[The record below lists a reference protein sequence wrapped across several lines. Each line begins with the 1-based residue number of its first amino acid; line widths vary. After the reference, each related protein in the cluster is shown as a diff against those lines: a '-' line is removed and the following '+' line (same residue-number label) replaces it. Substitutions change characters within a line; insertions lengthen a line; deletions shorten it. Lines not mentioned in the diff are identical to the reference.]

1 MDQNTR
7 WHSLSVEET
16 IETLDASFEGL
27 PIQEAEKRL
36 TEYSYNEIERGK
48 KVSKVEILLAQ
59 VKNPLI
65 YVLVAAA
72 IISLV
77 AGKNIDAIVIGVV
90 ILVNT
95 LIGFFQ
101 EYQAEEALEAL
112 MARAAPEAEVIR
124 KPEGSNDYLEM
135 SIPARNVV
143 PGDIILL
150 DEGGK
155 IPADGRLID
164 SRNLEVDEAML
175 TGESFSVNKS
185 TEPID
190 GEQAIGDRKNLIY
203 AGTVITRGRGRAIVY
218 ATGVDTELGQI
229 ANLIQETEKSES
241 PLQQQTSDL
250 GKKLGFLAVGVA
262 VLTIIIGLIVALDFQ
277 EIFLFALASAV
288 SSIPEGLPAVMSI
301 TLALGVNRMAKRNAI
316 IRRLPAVDTLGAAS
330 VIVSDKTGTLT
341 SNQMT
346 VQEINAGDKTLKLTG
361 QGYEPEGEFLLGD
374 QIFNPCE
381 DPDVKL
387 ALEIGTMCNNA
398 RLFRH
403 KDGKEFWDIRGDP
416 TEAAMVVAA
425 AKAGYHKESLDKQFH
440 RIDEIPFSSKAQFM
454 ATFHQ
459 SENDNIRVFVKG
471 APEKILSCSNYYQIN
486 GEIREMNDED
496 RNRFLKINKNM
507 AEKALRVLGLA
518 YKKINE
524 NEIETTKENCEF
536 GKETDLIFVGL
547 SGMIDPPRPEVP
559 DAINRCKRA
568 GIRVIMAT
576 GDHYLT
582 GKAIALQIGL
592 LKDENEWVYTG
603 EELGKM
609 DDDELDKIIKTASA
623 FARVSPEDKHR
634 IVKSLQRLGHVVAM
648 TGDGVNDAPALQAAE
663 IGIAM
668 GITGTDVTKE
678 TAEMILT
685 DDNFVSIVN
694 AVEEGRVVF
703 KNVRKVVKFL
713 LATNIGEDITL
724 LASLILFP
732 LSGLIISPVQILWV
746 NLVTD
751 GILDITL
758 AMEPKEEDVMD
769 EPPRHRKARII
780 NKEILF
786 NILIVSIIMAAGTLY
801 MFNRSRNGSVAYSQ
815 TIVFTTLAI
824 FQVFNALNC
833 RSRTRS
839 FFKMGLFANP
849 YLLGAIVASILLQIG
864 AIYLPFM
871 QNALGTAPLK
881 LQDWGLIF
889 LVSSTIFVVDEIRKF
904 IQRRLEKK
912 SNQHSDF
919 NLAS

>member
-1 MDQNTR
+1 MERNKQ
-7 WHSLSVEET
+7 WHSLSIDDT
-16 IETLDASFEGL
+16 YNTLDARYEGL
-27 PIQEAEKRL
+27 TVQEAEKRL
-36 TEYSYNEIERGK
+36 EQFGYNEIERGK
-48 KVSKVEILLAQ
+48 KISKLEIILAQ
-59 VKNPLI
+59 VKNPLV

-72 IISLV
+72 VISLL

-90 ILVNT
+90 ILFNT

-124 KPEGSNDYLEM
+124 KPEGSSDYIEKN
-135 SIPARNVV
+135 IPARNVV
-143 PGDIILL
+143 PGDVILL

-155 IPADGRLID
+155 VPADARMIE

-175 TGESFSVNKS
+175 TGESFSVNKKID
-185 TEPID
+185 PIE
-190 GEQAIGDRKNLIY
+190 GEQPVGDRKNLVY

-218 ATGVDTELGQI
+218 ATGTDTELGQI
-229 ANLIQETEKSES
+229 ANLIQKTEKIES
-241 PLQQQTSDL
+241 PLQRQTADL

-262 VLTIIIGLIVALDFQ
+262 VLTIIIGLIVSLEFQ

-301 TLALGVNRMAKRNAI
+301 TLAIGVNRMAKRNAI

-346 VQEINAGDKTLKLTG
+346 VQEIFGGDKTIKVTG
-361 QGYEPEGEFLLGD
+361 QGYAPEGTFLYQD
-374 QIFNPCE
+374 EAFDPCE
-381 DPDVKL
+381 DADAEL
-387 ALEIGTMCNNA
+387 ALKIGAMCNNA
-398 RLFRH
+398 RLFKH
-403 KDGKEFWDIRGDP
+403 KDGKEFWDIKGDP

-425 AKAGYHKESLDKQFH
+425 AKAGYQKESLDKQFH
-440 RIDEIPFSSKAQFM
+440 RIDEIPFSSRMQFM

-459 SENDNIRVFVKG
+459 TEDNSVHVFVKG
-471 APEKILSCSNYYQIN
+471 APEKIISCCRYFQIN
-486 GEIREMNDED
+486 GEIKEITEEYRKN
-496 RNRFLKINKNM
+496 FLKTNQHM

-518 YKKINE
+518 YKQINHNDLE
-524 NEIETTKENCEF
+524 MTKESLEYERE
-536 GKETDLIFVGL
+536 KDLIFVGL
-547 SGMIDPPRPEVP
+547 AGMIDPPRPEVP
-559 DAINRCKRA
+559 HAIKRCEKA

-592 LKDENEWVYTG
+592 LKDKDEWVYTG

-609 DDDELDKIIKTASA
+609 DDDELDNVMKEASA

-634 IVKSLQRLGHVVAM
+634 IVKSLQRLGDVVAM
-648 TGDGVNDAPALQAAE
+648 TGDGVNDAPALQAAD

-678 TAEMILT
+678 TSEMVLT

-694 AVEEGRVVF
+694 AIEEGRVVF

-724 LASLILFP
+724 LSSLILFP

-786 NILIVSIIMAAGTLY
+786 NILIVSIVMAAGTLF

-833 RSRTRS
+833 RSRTSS
-839 FFKMGLFANP
+839 FFKMRVFANP

-889 LVSSTIFVVDEIRKF
+889 LVGSTIIIVDEIRKL
-904 IQRRLEKK
+904 IQRRIEQ
-912 SNQHSDF
+912 NQH
-919 NLAS
+919 NLN